1 MELSLRSYV
10 CTLVKVR
17 MRVRAG
23 MTATLRIAATRLAI
37 AAVVAMGLALFCGPG
52 AGVVR
57 AQAAPS
63 AGVGKIFGQYARA
76 EGGGG
81 KLSKVLTL
89 RLDGTVTEING
100 KAPPNLSEGR
110 IAAAANAGLGGS
122 GADAT
127 GNATGAVTPIGTGAA
142 TYTFETKLP
151 NRYYSEMLAGDKGWI
166 EAFNGKSAWRENPRG
181 EIGTLVGPEGMQ
193 VEAAARFYNTRL
205 LNPKKNRLV
214 VAYVGSAQVRGREA
228 VELEVTS
235 PAGAKRQV
243 FFDAQTH
250 LIVKETALVGGIQQ
264 EILYDDYRPVEGVQV
279 PYAIE
284 LRRGADDFKI
294 VVNRA
299 AINERVGERTFD
311 FPKKAQV
318 VLPDLKELF
327 TKIDNNQ
334 KAIDKMKENYAGT
347 KVETTF
353 EYEGSGKPKPPEVKE
368 STFFYLDGE
377 EVSTLVK
384 KDGQLLSDD
393 ERKKEKT
400 RELKQI
406 ETLEKEADKKEK
418 KDAKAE
424 QEGKDPNED
433 EEVSMET
440 FLRACQFVNPR
451 RERFRGADVLVFDF
465 EPNVEFKP
473 HTLMEKII
481 TKLGG
486 VIWIDEKA
494 LDVARI
500 DAFFVSDVK
509 IAGGLLANVEKGTRI
524 ILEQEFV
531 NNEVWLP
538 TYQEVHVD
546 VRFLMVKGIR
556 ADESTRYSDYK
567 KFNVQTIST
576 IGKPQGADAP
586 QPPAPAPDG
595 TKPR

>member
-1 MELSLRSYV
+1 VRMTMQMRIR
-10 CTLVKVR
+10 VR
-17 MRVRAG
+17 MR
-23 MTATLRIAATRLAI
+23 TRRQMRSRWRNLI
-37 AAVVAMGLALFCGPG
+37 LVAWGLALVGGLAAGP
-52 AGVVR
+52 VR
-57 AQAAPS
+57 AQSQS
-63 AGVGKIFGQYARA
+63 ADVGKILGSYAKA

-81 KLSKVLTL
+81 KLGKVVTL

-100 KAPPNLSEGR
+100 KAPVNISDVKVAGGGG
-110 IAAAANAGLGGS
+110 AAAKAAARGSGDGSSGSAGLGAS
-122 GADAT
+122 
-127 GNATGAVTPIGTGAA
+127 AA

-166 EAFNGKSAWRENPRG
+166 EAFNGKSAWRENARG
-181 EIGTLVGPEGMQ
+181 EIGTLVGPEGLQ

-214 VAYVGSAQVRGREA
+214 VTYVGNAQVRGRDA

-250 LIVKETALVGGIQQ
+250 LIVKETALVGGVQQ
-264 EILYDDYRPVEGVQV
+264 EIVYDDYRAVDGVQV
-279 PYAIE
+279 PYQIA

-327 TKIDNNQ
+327 LKIDGTQ

-353 EYEGSGKPKPPEVKE
+353 EYEGNGKPKPPEVKE
-368 STFFYLDGE
+368 STFFYLDGT

-384 KDGQLLSDD
+384 KDGKVLS
-393 ERKKEKT
+393 EEEQKKEQA
-400 RELKQI
+400 RVLKEI
-406 ETLEKEADKKEK
+406 EMLQKEAEKKEK
-418 KDAKAE
+418 KDEKAE
-424 QEGKDPNED
+424 EKGKDPEGD

-494 LDVARI
+494 LDVARL
-500 DAFFVSDVK
+500 DAFFVGDVK

-546 VRFLMVKGIR
+546 VKFLMVKGIR
-556 ADESTRYSDYK
+556 ADESTRYSDYQ
-567 KFNVQTIST
+567 KFNVNTIQT
-576 IGKPQGADAP
+576 IGKPKGVEDAP
-586 QPPAPAPDG
+586 ASKPADTP
-595 TKPR
+595 KPQ

>member
-1 MELSLRSYV
+1 
-10 CTLVKVR
+10 

-63 AGVGKIFGQYARA
+63 ADVGKILGQYAKA

-81 KLSKVLTL
+81 KLAKVLTL

-110 IAAAANAGLGGS
+110 IAAAANAGSGGA
-122 GADAT
+122 GGDAAGNST
-127 GNATGAVTPIGTGAA
+127 GVGAA

-353 EYEGSGKPKPPEVKE
+353 EYEGNGKPKPPEVKE
-368 STFFYLDGE
+368 STFFYLDGD

-384 KDGQLLSDD
+384 KDGQLLSED
-393 ERKKEKT
+393 ERKKEEA
-400 RELKQI
+400 RVLKQI
-406 ETLEKEADKKEK
+406 EELEKRADKKEK
-418 KDAKAE
+418 KDEKDHE
-424 QEGKDPNED
+424 EGKDDED
-433 EEVSMET
+433 EVSMET

-567 KFNVQTIST
+567 KFNVNTIQT
-576 IGKPQGADAP
+576 IGKPKGADAGPTPPPTNGAKP
-586 QPPAPAPDG
+586 Q
-595 TKPR
+595 

>member
-81 KLSKVLTL
+81 KLAKVLTL

-110 IAAAANAGLGGS
+110 IAAAANAGSGGA
-122 GADAT
+122 GGDAADNST
-127 GNATGAVTPIGTGAA
+127 GVGAA

-353 EYEGSGKPKPPEVKE
+353 EYEGNGKPKPPEVKE
-368 STFFYLDGE
+368 STFFYLDGT

-384 KDGQLLSDD
+384 KDGKPLS
-393 ERKKEKT
+393 EEEQKKET
-400 RELKQI
+400 ARVLKEI
-406 ETLEKEADKKEK
+406 ESLQKEAEKKEK
-418 KDAKAE
+418 KDEKAE
-424 QEGKDPNED
+424 EKGKDPDDD

-473 HTLMEKII
+473 RSMMEKII

-494 LDVARI
+494 LDVARL
-500 DAFFVSDVK
+500 DAFFVGDVK

-546 VRFLMVKGIR
+546 VKFLMVKGIR
-556 ADESTRYSDYK
+556 ADESTRYSDYQ
-567 KFNVQTIST
+567 KFNVNTIQT
-576 IGKPQGADAP
+576 IGKPKGVED
-586 QPPAPAPDG
+586 APAP
-595 TKPR
+595 KPADTAKPQ

>member
-1 MELSLRSYV
+1 MRMGRQMRSRWRNSI
-10 CTLVKVR
+10 LV
-17 MRVRAG
+17 ACG
-23 MTATLRIAATRLAI
+23 
-37 AAVVAMGLALFCGPG
+37 VAWGLALVCGLG
-52 AGVVR
+52 AAPVR
-57 AQAAPS
+57 AQSQS
-63 AGVGKIFGQYARA
+63 AEVGKILGSYAKA

-81 KLSKVLTL
+81 KLGKVVTL

-100 KAPPNLSEGR
+100 KAPVNISDVKVAGGGG
-110 IAAAANAGLGGS
+110 AAANAGAGGDGSSGSTGPGAGLGTGL
-122 GADAT
+122 GA
-127 GNATGAVTPIGTGAA
+127 GAA

-166 EAFNGKSAWRENPRG
+166 EAFNGKSAWRENARG
-181 EIGTLVGPEGMQ
+181 EIGTLVGPEGLQM
-193 VEAAARFYNTRL
+193 EAAARFYNTRL

-214 VAYVGSAQVRGREA
+214 VTYVGNAQVRGRDA

-250 LIVKETALVGGIQQ
+250 LIVKETALVGGVQQ
-264 EILYDDYRPVEGVQV
+264 EIGYEDYRAVDGVQV
-279 PYAIE
+279 PYQIA
-284 LRRGADDFKI
+284 LRRGDDDFKI

-327 TKIDNNQ
+327 LKIDGNQ

-353 EYEGSGKPKPPEVKE
+353 EYEGNGKPKPPEVKE
-368 STFFYLDGE
+368 STFFYLDGT

-384 KDGQLLSDD
+384 KDGKALS
-393 ERKKEKT
+393 EEEQKKEQA
-400 RELKQI
+400 RVLKEI
-406 ETLEKEADKKEK
+406 ESLQKEAEKKEK
-418 KDAKAE
+418 KDEKAE
-424 QEGKDPNED
+424 EKGNAPEDD
-433 EEVSMET
+433 EEESMET

-473 HTLMEKII
+473 RTMMEKII

-494 LDVARI
+494 LDVARL
-500 DAFFVSDVK
+500 DAFFVGDVK

-546 VRFLMVKGIR
+546 VKFLMVKGIR
-556 ADESTRYSDYK
+556 ADESTRYSDYQ
-567 KFNVQTIST
+567 KFNVNTIQTI
-576 IGKPQGADAP
+576 GRPKGVDD
-586 QPPAPAPDG
+586 APAP
-595 TKPR
+595 KPGDTSKPQ

>member
-1 MELSLRSYV
+1 MNL
-10 CTLVKVR
+10 
-17 MRVRAG
+17 
-23 MTATLRIAATRLAI
+23 ATVAAAL
-37 AAVVAMGLALFCGPG
+37 GLAFLCGPG
-52 AGVVR
+52 VGLAR

-63 AGVGKIFGQYARA
+63 APAADVGKILGQYAKA

-110 IAAAANAGLGGS
+110 IAAAANAAPGGS
-122 GADAT
+122 GADAA
-127 GNATGAVTPIGTGAA
+127 GKATGAVTPTGTGAA

-166 EAFNGKSAWRENPRG
+166 EAFNGKSAWRENARG
-181 EIGTLVGPEGMQ
+181 EIGTLVGPEGLQ
-193 VEAAARFYNTRL
+193 LEAAARFYNTRL

-214 VAYVGSAQVRGREA
+214 VAYVGTAQVRGREA
-228 VELEVTS
+228 AEIEVTS

-250 LIVKETALVGGIQQ
+250 LIVRETALVGGIQQ
-264 EILYDDYRPVEGVQV
+264 EILYDDYRQQDGIQV
-279 PYAIE
+279 PYAIA
-284 LRRGADDFKI
+284 LRRGADDFRI
-294 VVNRA
+294 TVNRA

-393 ERKKEKT
+393 ERKKEEA
-400 RELKQI
+400 RVLKQI
-406 ETLEKEADKKEK
+406 ETLEKEAAKKEK

-586 QPPAPAPDG
+586 QSPAPAPDG

>member
-1 MELSLRSYV
+1 MG
-10 CTLVKVR
+10 VR
-17 MRVRAG
+17 MRMSVAW
-23 MTATLRIAATRLAI
+23 RIAVM
-37 AAVVAMGLALFCGPG
+37 AACGLVMSAGPG
-52 AGVVR
+52 AGVAR
-57 AQAAPS
+57 AQS
-63 AGVGKIFGQYARA
+63 ADVGKILGQYAKA

-81 KLSKVLTL
+81 KLSKVATL

-100 KAPPNLSEGR
+100 KAPANISDVKGS
-110 IAAAANAGLGGS
+110 AAAATSSTAASDGGAPQGS
-122 GADAT
+122 S
-127 GNATGAVTPIGTGAA
+127 AA

-166 EAFNGKSAWRENPRG
+166 EAFNGKSAWRENARG
-181 EIGTLVGPEGMQ
+181 EIGTLVGPEGLQ

-205 LNPKKNRLV
+205 QNPKKNRLLV
-214 VAYVGSAQVRGREA
+214 TYMGAAQVRGREA

-250 LIVKETALVGGIQQ
+250 LIVQETALVGGVLQQIQ
-264 EILYDDYRPVEGVQV
+264 YDDYRAVDGVQV
-279 PYAIE
+279 PYQIQ
-284 LRRGADDFKI
+284 LRRGDDNFKI

-318 VLPDLKELF
+318 VLPDLKALF

-334 KAIDKMKENYAGT
+334 KAIDKIRENYAGT

-353 EYEGSGKPKPPEVKE
+353 EYEGSGKPKPPEVRE
-368 STFFYLDGE
+368 STFFYLNGS

-384 KDGQLLSDD
+384 KDGKPLS
-393 ERKKEKT
+393 EEEQKKET
-400 RELKQI
+400 ARVLKEI
-406 ETLEKEADKKEK
+406 ESLQKEADKKEK
-418 KDAKAE
+418 KDQKAQE
-424 QEGKDPNED
+424 QGKDAD
-433 EEVSMET
+433 DDEVSMET

-473 HTLMEKII
+473 RTMMEKII

-486 VIWIDEKA
+486 VIWIDETA
-494 LDVARI
+494 LDVARL
-500 DAFFVSDVK
+500 DAFFVGDVK

-546 VRFLMVKGIR
+546 VKFLMVKGIR
-556 ADESTRYSDYK
+556 ADETTRYSNYQ
-567 KFNVQTIST
+567 KFNVATIAT
-576 IGKPQGADAP
+576 IGKPKGADGD
-586 QPPAPAPDG
+586 APATANPGNDAA
-595 TKPR
+595 KPQ

>member
-1 MELSLRSYV
+1 
-10 CTLVKVR
+10 
-17 MRVRAG
+17 MRVSVARRVA
-23 MTATLRIAATRLAI
+23 MTAASWLAL
-37 AAVVAMGLALFCGPG
+37 VCGLAAAP
-52 AGVVR
+52 VR
-57 AQAAPS
+57 AQSQS
-63 AGVGKIFGQYARA
+63 AEVGKILGSYAKA

-81 KLSKVLTL
+81 KLGKVVTL

-100 KAPPNLSEGR
+100 KAPVNISDVKVAGGGG
-110 IAAAANAGLGGS
+110 AAANAGAGGDGSSGSTGPGAGLGTGL
-122 GADAT
+122 GA
-127 GNATGAVTPIGTGAA
+127 GAA

-166 EAFNGKSAWRENPRG
+166 EAFNGKSAWRENARG
-181 EIGTLVGPEGMQ
+181 EIGTLVGPEGLQ

-214 VAYVGSAQVRGREA
+214 VAYVGNAQVRGRDA
-228 VELEVTS
+228 VGLEVTS

-250 LIVKETALVGGIQQ
+250 LIVKETALVGGVQQ
-264 EILYDDYRPVEGVQV
+264 EIGYEDYRAVDGVQV
-279 PYAIE
+279 PYQIA
-284 LRRGADDFKI
+284 LRRGDDDFKI

-327 TKIDNNQ
+327 LKIDGNQ

-353 EYEGSGKPKPPEVKE
+353 EYEGNGKPKPPEVKE
-368 STFFYLDGE
+368 STFFYLDGT

-384 KDGQLLSDD
+384 KDGKALS
-393 ERKKEKT
+393 EEEQKKEQA
-400 RELKQI
+400 RVLKEI
-406 ETLEKEADKKEK
+406 ESLQKEAEKKEK
-418 KDAKAE
+418 KDEKAE
-424 QEGKDPNED
+424 EKGKDPEDD

-494 LDVARI
+494 LDVARL
-500 DAFFVSDVK
+500 DAFFVGDVK

-546 VRFLMVKGIR
+546 VKFLMVKGIR
-556 ADESTRYSDYK
+556 ADESTRYSDYQ
-567 KFNVQTIST
+567 KFNVNTIQTI
-576 IGKPQGADAP
+576 GRPKGVDD
-586 QPPAPAPDG
+586 APAP
-595 TKPR
+595 KPGDTSKPQ

>member
-1 MELSLRSYV
+1 MGPA
-10 CTLVKVR
+10 
-17 MRVRAG
+17 AG
-23 MTATLRIAATRLAI
+23 TVL
-37 AAVVAMGLALFCGPG
+37 
-52 AGVVR
+52 
-57 AQAAPS
+57 AQAGPS
-63 AGVGKIFGQYARA
+63 ADVSKILGAYAKA

-81 KLSKVLTL
+81 KLAKVLTL
-89 RLDGTVTEING
+89 RIDGTVTEING
-100 KAPPNLSEGR
+100 APAASVGEAK
-110 IAAAANAGLGGS
+110 AAAS
-122 GADAT
+122 GAASAGDDAAAGAA
-127 GNATGAVTPIGTGAA
+127 GNGTPTGAGAA

-151 NRYYSEMLAGDKGWI
+151 NRYYSEMLAGDHGWI
-166 EAFNGKSAWRENPRG
+166 EAFNGKSAWRETARG
-181 EIGTLVGPEGMQ
+181 EIGTLVGPEGLQ

-214 VAYVGSAQVRGREA
+214 VTYVGSAQVRGREA
-228 VELEVTS
+228 AEIEVTS

-264 EILYDDYRPVEGVQV
+264 EILYDDYRPVDGVQV
-279 PYAIE
+279 PYAID

-294 VVNRA
+294 TVNRA

-327 TKIDNNQ
+327 IKIDNNQ

-353 EYEGSGKPKPPEVKE
+353 EYEGNGKPKPPEVKE

-384 KDGQLLSDD
+384 KDGRPLSDD
-393 ERKKEKT
+393 EKKKEEA
-400 RELKQI
+400 RVLKQI
-406 ETLEKEADKKEK
+406 EELQKQADKKEK
-418 KDAKAE
+418 KDEKDHE
-424 QEGKDPNED
+424 EGKED
-433 EEVSMET
+433 EDEVSMET

-473 HTLMEKII
+473 RTLMEKII

-494 LDVARI
+494 LDVARL

-567 KFNVQTIST
+567 KFNVQTIQT
-576 IGKPQGADAP
+576 IGKPKGADA
-586 QPPAPAPDG
+586 PPAPAPADA
-595 TKPR
+595 PRP

>member
-1 MELSLRSYV
+1 MMKMS
-10 CTLVKVR
+10 VR
-17 MRVRAG
+17 RRAG
-23 MTATLRIAATRLAI
+23 WAWRIAVMTAMAAS
-37 AAVVAMGLALFCGPG
+37 GLAWF
-52 AGVVR
+52 AGL
-57 AQAAPS
+57 AAAPAGAQS
-63 AGVGKIFGQYARA
+63 AEVGKILSQYAKA

-81 KLSKVLTL
+81 KLSKVVTL

-100 KAPPNLSEGR
+100 RPPANVSDAKNPVGYAAGNGSESS
-110 IAAAANAGLGGS
+110 A
-122 GADAT
+122 
-127 GNATGAVTPIGTGAA
+127 GAA
-142 TYTFETKLP
+142 MYTFETKLP

-166 EAFNGKSAWRENPRG
+166 EAFNGKSAWRENARG
-181 EIGTLVGPEGMQ
+181 EIGTLVGPEGLQ

-205 LNPKKNRLV
+205 LNPKKNRLLV
-214 VAYVGSAQVRGREA
+214 TYVGSAPVRGRDA
-228 VELEVTS
+228 TELEVTS

-250 LIVKETALVGGIQQ
+250 LIVKETALVGGVPQ
-264 EILYDDYRPVEGVQV
+264 EILYDDYRAVDGVQV
-279 PYAIE
+279 PYQIE
-284 LRRGADDFKI
+284 LRRGDDHFEI

-353 EYEGSGKPKPPEVKE
+353 EYEGNGKPKPPEVKE
-368 STFFYLDGE
+368 STFFYLDGD

-384 KDGQLLSDD
+384 KDGKPLS
-393 ERKKEKT
+393 EEEQKKET
-400 RELKQI
+400 ARVLKEI
-406 ETLEKEADKKEK
+406 ESLQKEAEKKEK
-418 KDAKAE
+418 KDEKAE
-424 QEGKDPNED
+424 EKGKDPDDD

-473 HTLMEKII
+473 RSMMEKII

-494 LDVARI
+494 LDVARL
-500 DAFFVSDVK
+500 DAFFVGDVK

>member
-1 MELSLRSYV
+1 MMTRIG
-10 CTLVKVR
+10 VR
-17 MRVRAG
+17 MRVSVARRVA
-23 MTATLRIAATRLAI
+23 MTAASWLAL
-37 AAVVAMGLALFCGPG
+37 VCGLAAAP
-52 AGVVR
+52 VR
-57 AQAAPS
+57 AQSQS
-63 AGVGKIFGQYARA
+63 AEVGKILGSYAKA

-81 KLSKVLTL
+81 KLGKVVTL

-100 KAPPNLSEGR
+100 KAPVNISDVKVAGGGG
-110 IAAAANAGLGGS
+110 AAANAGAGGDGSSGSTGPGAGLGTGL
-122 GADAT
+122 GA
-127 GNATGAVTPIGTGAA
+127 GAA

-166 EAFNGKSAWRENPRG
+166 EAFNGKSAWRENARG
-181 EIGTLVGPEGMQ
+181 EIGTLVGPEGLQ

-214 VAYVGSAQVRGREA
+214 VAYVGNAQVRGRDA
-228 VELEVTS
+228 VGLEVTS

-250 LIVKETALVGGIQQ
+250 LIVKETALVGGVQQ
-264 EILYDDYRPVEGVQV
+264 EIGYEDYRAVDGVQV
-279 PYAIE
+279 PYQIA
-284 LRRGADDFKI
+284 LRRGDDDFKI

-327 TKIDNNQ
+327 LKIDANQ

-353 EYEGSGKPKPPEVKE
+353 EYEGNGKPKPPEVKE
-368 STFFYLDGE
+368 STFFYLDGT

-384 KDGQLLSDD
+384 KDGKALS
-393 ERKKEKT
+393 EEEQKKEQA
-400 RELKQI
+400 RVLKEI
-406 ETLEKEADKKEK
+406 ESLQKEAEKKEK
-418 KDAKAE
+418 KDEKAE
-424 QEGKDPNED
+424 EKGKDPEDD

-473 HTLMEKII
+473 RTMMEKII

-494 LDVARI
+494 LDVARL
-500 DAFFVSDVK
+500 DAFFVGDVK

-546 VRFLMVKGIR
+546 VKFLMVKGIR
-556 ADESTRYSDYK
+556 ADESTRYSDYQ
-567 KFNVQTIST
+567 KFNVNTIQTI
-576 IGKPQGADAP
+576 GRPKGVDD
-586 QPPAPAPDG
+586 APAP
-595 TKPR
+595 KPGDTSKPQ

>member
-81 KLSKVLTL
+81 KLAKVLTL

-110 IAAAANAGLGGS
+110 IAAAANAGSGGA
-122 GADAT
+122 GGDAAGNST
-127 GNATGAVTPIGTGAA
+127 GGGAA

-353 EYEGSGKPKPPEVKE
+353 EYEGNGKPKPPEVKE
-368 STFFYLDGE
+368 STFFYLDGD

-384 KDGQLLSDD
+384 KDGQLLSED
-393 ERKKEKT
+393 ERKKEEA
-400 RELKQI
+400 RVLKQI
-406 ETLEKEADKKEK
+406 EELEKRADKKEK
-418 KDAKAE
+418 KDEKDHE
-424 QEGKDPNED
+424 EGKDDED
-433 EEVSMET
+433 EVSMET

-556 ADESTRYSDYK
+556 ADESTRYSDYQ
-567 KFNVQTIST
+567 KFNVNTIQT
-576 IGKPQGADAP
+576 IGKPKGVDD
-586 QPPAPAPDG
+586 APAPKAAD
-595 TKPR
+595 TSKPQ

>member
-1 MELSLRSYV
+1 MS
-10 CTLVKVR
+10 VR
-17 MRVRAG
+17 GRASWAWRIAVV
-23 MTATLRIAATRLAI
+23 TAT
-37 AAVVAMGLALFCGPG
+37 VASGLALVCGP
-52 AGVVR
+52 AAATAW
-57 AQAAPS
+57 AQS
-63 AGVGKIFGQYARA
+63 ADVGKILSQYAKA

-81 KLSKVLTL
+81 KLAKVVTL

-100 KAPPNLSEGR
+100 RPPANISDLKTGR
-110 IAAAANAGLGGS
+110 GNNASATTSASTPAMTTATTSAAAGGDAGTAQ
-122 GADAT
+122 GA
-127 GNATGAVTPIGTGAA
+127 GAA

-166 EAFNGKSAWRENPRG
+166 EAFNGKSAWRENARG
-181 EIGTLVGPEGMQ
+181 EIGTLVGPEGLQ

-214 VAYVGSAQVRGREA
+214 VTYVGNAQVRRRDA

-243 FFDAQTH
+243 YFDAQTH
-250 LIVKETALVGGIQQ
+250 LIVKETALVGGLQQ
-264 EILYDDYRPVEGVQV
+264 EILYDDYRAVDGVQV
-279 PYAIE
+279 PYQIE
-284 LRRGADDFKI
+284 LRRGDDHFKI

-347 KVETTF
+347 KVETTW

-368 STFFYLDGE
+368 STFFYLDGT

-384 KDGQLLSDD
+384 KDGKALS
-393 ERKKEKT
+393 EEEQKKET
-400 RELKQI
+400 ARVLKEI
-406 ETLEKEADKKEK
+406 ESLQKEAEKKEK
-418 KDAKAE
+418 KDEKAE
-424 QEGKDPNED
+424 EKGKDPEDD

-473 HTLMEKII
+473 RTMMEKII

-486 VIWIDEKA
+486 VIWIDERA
-494 LDVARI
+494 LDVARL
-500 DAFFVSDVK
+500 DAFFVGDVK

-546 VRFLMVKGIR
+546 VKFLMVKGIR
-556 ADESTRYSDYK
+556 ADESTRYSNYQ
-567 KFNVQTIST
+567 KFNVNTIQTI
-576 IGKPQGADAP
+576 GRPKGADD
-586 QPPAPAPDG
+586 APAPRPAD
-595 TKPR
+595 TAKPQ

>member
-1 MELSLRSYV
+1 M
-10 CTLVKVR
+10 
-17 MRVRAG
+17 
-23 MTATLRIAATRLAI
+23 
-37 AAVVAMGLALFCGPG
+37 AAVAGCALAAWMGPAAVTAP
-52 AGVVR
+52 
-57 AQAAPS
+57 AQAS
-63 AGVGKIFGQYARA
+63 GEVSKILGAYAKA

-81 KLSKVLTL
+81 KLAKIETL
-89 RLDGTVTEING
+89 RLDGNVTEING
-100 KAPPNLSEGR
+100 APPASVSDVKAG
-110 IAAAANAGLGGS
+110 AAGAAPAG
-122 GADAT
+122 AAP
-127 GNATGAVTPIGTGAA
+127 TGAGAA

-151 NRYYSEMLAGDKGWI
+151 NRYYSEMLAGDHGWI
-166 EAFNGKSAWRENPRG
+166 EAFNGKSAWRETARG
-181 EIGTLVGPEGMQ
+181 EIGTLVGPEGLQ

-205 LNPKKNRLV
+205 MNPKKNRLV
-214 VAYVGSAQVRGREA
+214 VTYVGAAQVRGSEA
-228 VELEVTS
+228 AEIEVTS

-264 EILYDDYRPVEGVQV
+264 EILYDDYRPVNGIQV
-279 PYAIE
+279 PYAIA

-294 VVNRA
+294 VVSRA

-327 TKIDNNQ
+327 IKIDNNQ

-368 STFFYLDGE
+368 STFFYLDGD

-384 KDGQLLSDD
+384 KDGKLLSDD
-393 ERKKEKT
+393 EKKKEEA
-400 RELKQI
+400 RVLKQI
-406 ETLEKEADKKEK
+406 EELEKRADKKEK
-418 KDAKAE
+418 KDEKDHA
-424 QEGKDPNED
+424 EGKDDD

-473 HTLMEKII
+473 RTMMEKII

-494 LDVARI
+494 LDVARL
-500 DAFFVSDVK
+500 DAFFVGDVK

-567 KFNVQTIST
+567 KFNVNTIQT
-576 IGKPQGADAP
+576 IGKPKGADAP
-586 QPPAPAPDG
+586 PEAVDG
-595 TKPR
+595 AKPQ

>member
-1 MELSLRSYV
+1 
-10 CTLVKVR
+10 
-17 MRVRAG
+17 MRGRRGVV
-23 MTATLRIAATRLAI
+23 LRIVTMNLAMAAAL
-37 AAVVAMGLALFCGPG
+37 GLALLSGPG
-52 AGVVR
+52 VGVAR
-57 AQAAPS
+57 AQAAAS
-63 AGVGKIFGQYARA
+63 ADVGKILGQYAKA

-110 IAAAANAGLGGS
+110 IAAAANAGPGGS

-181 EIGTLVGPEGMQ
+181 EIGTLVGPEGLQ
-193 VEAAARFYNTRL
+193 LEAAARFYNTRL

-214 VAYVGSAQVRGREA
+214 VAYVGPAQVRGREA
-228 VELEVTS
+228 AEIEVTS

-250 LIVKETALVGGIQQ
+250 LIVRETALVGGIQQ
-264 EILYDDYRPVEGVQV
+264 EILYDDYRQQDGIQV

-284 LRRGADDFKI
+284 LRRGADDFRI
-294 VVNRA
+294 TVNRA

-393 ERKKEKT
+393 ERKKEEA
-400 RELKQI
+400 RVLKQI

>member
-1 MELSLRSYV
+1 M
-10 CTLVKVR
+10 R
-17 MRVRAG
+17 MKMR
-23 MTATLRIAATRLAI
+23 LRIGALAACALA
-37 AAVVAMGLALFCGPG
+37 AWMGPA
-52 AGVVR
+52 AGVAS
-57 AQAAPS
+57 AQAGS
-63 AGVGKIFGQYARA
+63 ADVSKILGQYAKA

-81 KLSKVLTL
+81 KLSKVETL
-89 RLDGTVTEING
+89 RLDANVTEING
-100 KAPPNLSEGR
+100 KPASDVVAAPGAGG
-110 IAAAANAGLGGS
+110 AAGNSA
-122 GADAT
+122 AT
-127 GNATGAVTPIGTGAA
+127 GNAAGAASSVTTPTGAGAA

-151 NRYYSEMLAGDKGWI
+151 NRYYSEMLAGDHGWI
-166 EAFNGKSAWRENPRG
+166 EAFNGKSAWRETARG
-181 EIGTLVGPEGMQ
+181 ENGTLVGPEGLQ

-205 LNPKKNRLV
+205 MNPKKNRLV
-214 VAYVGSAQVRGREA
+214 VTYVGAAQVRGREA
-228 VELEVTS
+228 AEIEVTS

-264 EILYDDYRPVEGVQV
+264 EILYDDYRPVNGIQV

-284 LRRGADDFKI
+284 LRRGADDFTI
-294 VVNRA
+294 VVSRA

-327 TKIDNNQ
+327 IKIDNNQ

-368 STFFYLDGE
+368 STFFYLDGD

-384 KDGQLLSDD
+384 KDGKLLSDD
-393 ERKKEKT
+393 EKKKEEA
-400 RELKQI
+400 RVLKQI
-406 ETLEKEADKKEK
+406 EELEKRADKKEK
-418 KDAKAE
+418 KDEKDHA
-424 QEGKDPNED
+424 EGKDDD

-451 RERFRGADVLVFDF
+451 RERFRGAEVLVFDF

-473 HTLMEKII
+473 RTMMEKII

-494 LDVARI
+494 LDVARL
-500 DAFFVSDVK
+500 DAFFVGDVK

-567 KFNVQTIST
+567 KFNVNTIQT
-576 IGKPQGADAP
+576 IGKPKGADAP
-586 QPPAPAPDG
+586 PEPADG
-595 TKPR
+595 AKPQ